1 MRFRVLGFLAPSAE
15 DVLPLFLRLAVLLL
29 VTGSLFAQGAA
40 KKKAEPPPEVAPD
53 DMVIVIP
60 GECQTEPMEFAVRD
74 CIRGLTRQEFEA
86 IVAATNPSSTPEYRR
101 QLAERLAR
109 IIILSNEARKRGLP
123 KDPEVH
129 ELLRMVQAQELANA
143 LLHRIEIDAGNI
155 SDADITAYYQAHLHD
170 YELAEF
176 IRTTVPRKQTADDQQ
191 YAEGL
196 RSRCAAGEDPAK
208 LAADAAE
215 RAGAKA
221 SAPEDLKDQ
230 RSGQY
235 PATQRSIFDLKAGEC
250 GLIAANEG
258 EFHIYKMVAARTAEL
273 SEVRDAVVRAIQ
285 NGKMKAELNEIT
297 GQHEVNFNDKYFP
310 AANTAPQKSAP
321 PTMVVTPK

>member
-1 MRFRVLGFLAPSAE
+1 M
-15 DVLPLFLRLAVLLL
+15 PLYLRCAVLLL
-29 VTGSLFAQGAA
+29 VAGSLLAQAV
-40 KKKAEPPPEVAPD
+40 KKKAEPAPPEVAPD

-60 GECQTEPMEFAVRD
+60 GECQTEPLEFATRD

-86 IVAATNPSSTPEYRR
+86 VVAATNPSATPEYRR

-143 LLHRIEIDAGNI
+143 LLHRIEIDSGNI
-155 SDADITAYYQAHLHD
+155 SDAEVAAYFQAHLSD
-170 YELAEF
+170 FTLAEF
-176 IRTTVPRKQTADDQQ
+176 IRIAVPRKQTADDQPF
-191 YAEGL
+191 AEGL
-196 RSRCAAGEDPAK
+196 RTRCAAGDDPVK

-215 RAGAKA
+215 RAGAKV

-235 PATQRSIFDLKAGEC
+235 PAAQRSIFDLKPGEC

-258 EFHIYKMVAARTAEL
+258 EFHIYKMVASRAGEL

-285 NGKMKAELNEIT
+285 NGKMKTELNEIT
-297 GQHEVNFNDKYFP
+297 GQHEVNFNDRYFP
-310 AANTAPQKSAP
+310 SANAVPEKAAP

>member
-1 MRFRVLGFLAPSAE
+1 MLGFLAPSAE
-15 DVLPLFLRLAVLLL
+15 DVLPLFLRCAVLLL
-29 VTGSLFAQGAA
+29 VAGTLFAQGTA
-40 KKKAEPPPEVAPD
+40 KKKAEPAPPDVAPD

-60 GECQTEPMEFAVRD
+60 GECQTEPLEFATRD

-86 IVAATNPSSTPEYRR
+86 VVAATNPSATPEYRR

-143 LLHRIEIDAGNI
+143 LLHRIEIDSGNI
-155 SDADITAYYQAHLHD
+155 SDADIAAYFQAHSND
-170 YELAEF
+170 YKLAEF
-176 IRTTVPRKQTADDQQ
+176 IRIAIARKQTADDQS

-196 RSRCAAGEDPAK
+196 RTRCAAGEDPAK
-208 LAADAAE
+208 IAADAAE
-215 RAGAKA
+215 HAGAKV
-221 SAPEDLKDQ
+221 SPPEDLKDQ

-235 PATQRSIFDLKAGEC
+235 PAAQRSIFDLKPGEC

-258 EFHIYKMVAARTAEL
+258 EFHIYKMVASRAGEL

-285 NGKMKAELNEIT
+285 NGKMKTELNEIT

-310 AANTAPQKSAP
+310 AANAAPEKMAP